1 MPILDA
7 LRGQAKRSLLGTGKY
22 VGSNHMTLVL
32 ITREIVILCIYIYKL
47 YNTFFK
53 LQGIDV
59 SLKKK
64 KKNQEHKFKLL

>member
-1 MPILDA
+1 
-7 LRGQAKRSLLGTGKY
+7 
-22 VGSNHMTLVL
+22 MTLVL